1 MRPECP
7 GLQVCLECLGL
18 LACPECLG
26 LLVRPECL
34 ECPGLPERP
43 ECLGLQVCSECPGLP
58 ERPECPGLLVCPE
71 CLGLLV
77 CPECLEC
84 GGLADSGVRRQG
96 EGDQRGLVGP
106 WGLAGW
112 EWRECWEC
120 RARSQCLRLLE
131 GLEYLSLLVCLEC
144 HECWERPSLLVRPNL
159 ESLKGSGLALRMGL
173 MQSLRQ
179 VVDACPQSMSLLHT
193 TAPACSLVV
202 LGQAR

>member
-7 GLQVCLECLGL
+7 GLQVCPECLGL

-34 ECPGLPERP
+34 ECPGLPKRP

-77 CPECLEC
+77 CPEGVEGL
-84 GGLADSGVRRQG
+84 GLAECSRSLEGV
-96 EGDQRGLVGP
+96 EY
-106 WGLAGW
+106 
-112 EWRECWEC
+112 
-120 RARSQCLRLLE
+120 LRLR
-131 GLEYLSLLVCLEC
+131 VCLEC

-202 LGQAR
+202 LGQTR